1 MKCPETNEDSAAV
14 SVLGERIPRRQRAT
28 LVRSRFAS
36 EEKSFTMP
44 HADRQTSHFHEPQ
57 LLHEIHKDVR

>member
-14 SVLGERIPRRQRAT
+14 SVMGERIPRRQQAT

-44 HADRQTSHFHEPQ
+44 HEDRRTSRFCDSQ
-57 LLHEIHKDVR
+57 FLNKTHKHVR